1 MMPASDLRKF
11 YYDVWYTQVTLYNS
25 AMNNDADNSTN
36 QTNLWFEKWCPK
48 LLLDNSTMN
57 NVAATVTV
65 AY

>member
-1 MMPASDLRKF
+1 MMPTSDLRKL

-48 LLLDNSTMN
+48 LLLDISTMN